1 MKTKEQ
7 LIENIQDWVFKFN
20 PYWEDPITESELV
33 KNTFE
38 TCDLIIAYC
47 NIIKAK
53 QKKLGKKYD
62 EHPKDVQEAISKI
75 ISLVSDGRDLWHK
88 VTYNNV
94 GGNIFDP
101 LEKDKPYTREFDHHV
116 NKTGYLGFEDTPMV
130 RCQQIID
137 DCEKLKEVLNSEKE
151 TKNFE
156 KFVGKILYWENYESG
171 SAAIKINKINKNKNG
186 EFTFDGVLITYET
199 VNGNCDGDGFI
210 MTDVEDYPFKR
221 IPYCYCDWDTD
232 EEVYEALD
240 GAEEYTLKQLYASL
254 YDTTKNLFEQYFS
267 CSVNKGYV
275 EDWEENSAEGEDEDM
290 KEEE

>member
-7 LIENIQDWVFKFN
+7 LFDNIQCWVFQFN
-20 PYWEDPITESELV
+20 PYWEDPVIESELV
-33 KNTFE
+33 KNTLE

-53 QKKLGKKYD
+53 KSKLGKKYD

-88 VTYNNV
+88 VKYCKIED
-94 GGNIFDP
+94 NIFDP
-101 LEKDKPYTREFDHHV
+101 LEKGQYREPREYDHHV
-116 NKTGYLGFEDTPMV
+116 KKTGYLNFEDTPME

-137 DCEKLKEVLNSEKE
+137 DCEKLKEVINSEKE

-171 SAAIKINKINKNKNG
+171 SAAIKIDKINKDKKG
-186 EFTFDGVLITYET
+186 EYTFDGILITYET

-210 MTDVEDYPFKR
+210 MTNVEDYPFNR
-221 IPYCYCDWDTD
+221 IPYCYCEWDTD
-232 EEVYEALD
+232 EDVYESLE
-240 GAEEYTLKQLYASL
+240 GAEEKTIKDIYTDLKSMSM
-254 YDTTKNLFEQYFS
+254 NLVEQYFS
-267 CSVNKGYV
+267 CRIYDS
-275 EDWEENSAEGEDEDM
+275 
-290 KEEE
+290 KEEEIEYENE